1 MGVGEIP
8 REHAPQMAFA
18 EHDDVVQT
26 VATYRFDQSFH
37 VRVLPR
43 TRRTGDD
50 LGDAHAGDTTLADA
64 AIDRIAISQ
73 SHFGAVS
80 FGNAATICCA
90 VHSAVGC
97 SVTVIWMT
105 RRRSRARRTST
116 KQHAAGHRRHR
127 EEVHRDQRGEV
138 IREEGSPRL

>member
-73 SHFGAVS
+73 EPFRRGVFWERGDDLLCGPFSRRMFS
-80 FGNAATICCA
+80 DRYLDDAASVKGEENQHETA
-90 VHSAVGC
+90 RGRSPSA
-97 SVTVIWMT
+97 
-105 RRRSRARRTST
+105 
-116 KQHAAGHRRHR
+116 
-127 EEVHRDQRGEV
+127 
-138 IREEGSPRL
+138 P